1 MATFTNANA
10 RTRIEVAEATE
21 IARLA
26 RGADGNV
33 ISTQDMQ
40 QLLGSSALVLDGLRR
55 RPRYF
60 DGRFLTGA
68 DLTRDQDYIRQR
80 QADLARAGGTGVVL
94 GLEVTHSGEARG
106 ETLIIEAGHGVTPGG
121 ELVAVATRRT
131 IPLLDLANSRRLDAT
146 FGLRLEPRA
155 PLGRRTGLFI
165 LALRPVEFTANPI
178 AAYPTTVSGP
188 RQVEDGDI
196 IEATAITLVPY
207 PDTSGAATLEEARR
221 AVARD
226 LFLGDAEGLPQDA
239 LPIAMIALERGSIR
253 WVDTA
258 MVRRETGADTPLQV
272 SMGARPRAVAEA
284 FVLQHRRHLAD
295 VLRDRRN
302 LPATFAAAQYFAA
315 LPAAG
320 QLPAAAILTDDLGFR
335 QLWFP
340 PSVDVDVSFV
350 PSDEIGA
357 VVEESLTLPPI
368 DLTGR
373 GSDLGATG
381 VVVLAPV
388 SRARLQRFEQALS
401 RLTTRVTTDLAQG
414 FRRPTADVLLG
425 MLARRAKF
433 SETATRDAEAQA
445 RSAAADAETKAWQA
459 AWAEAVAALPTDD
472 GLPPRLW
479 YVRRRAVA
487 HEANVVGVAVA
498 VSGDDLRLKIDLD
511 QRVSDLGVTTRVRSI
526 VGAATTFGAAR
537 ISAFLGSPK
546 ISNSDALFL
555 TAVARLEKIVPD
567 AATPAPP
574 EPTTSPPVLPPGR
587 LPPVSISPTTAAGLT
602 ATRAGLTG
610 GRLESAGL
618 SRLAASRTLINSRLA
633 ADAGAKQ
640 LITEGDVIDVASD
653 FADPRLGEGL
663 DLLGKALGA
672 PALTKAELTFLADT
686 ENILDL
692 DRTVRDLDTPDLPN
706 FAATLRTAIGA
717 KDTAAIDAL
726 IAGEA

>member
-26 RGADGNV
+26 RGGDGNV

-40 QLLGSSALVLDGLRR
+40 QLLGASALVLDGLRR

-80 QADLARAGGTGVVL
+80 QADLARAGGSGVVT
-94 GLEVTHSGEARG
+94 GLDVNHGAEARG
-106 ETLIIEAGHGVTPGG
+106 ETLIIEAGHGVTPAG
-121 ELVAVATRRT
+121 ELVAVTTRRT
-131 IPLLDLANSRRLDAT
+131 VPLLDLANSRRLDAT

-155 PLGRRTGLFI
+155 PLGRRSGLFI

-178 AAYPTTVSGP
+178 AAYPTTISGP

-196 IEATAITLVPY
+196 IEATAITLIPY
-207 PDTSGAATLEEARR
+207 PDTAGAATLDEARR

-239 LPIAMIALERGSIR
+239 LPLAMLALERGSIR

-295 VLRDRRN
+295 VLRDRNGRG
-302 LPATFAAAQYFAA
+302 LPPTFAAAQYFAA

-320 QLPAAAILTDDLGFR
+320 QLPAASILTDDLGFR

-350 PSDEIGA
+350 PSDEIAA
-357 VVEESLTLPPI
+357 VVEESLALPPI

-388 SRARLQRFEQALS
+388 SRARLQRFEQALA

-414 FRRPTADVLLG
+414 FRRPTADVLAG
-425 MLARRAKF
+425 MLSRRTKF
-433 SETATRDAEAQA
+433 AEAAVRDAEADA

-472 GLPPRLW
+472 GLPARLW
-479 YVRRRAVA
+479 FVRRRAVA
-487 HEANVVGVAVA
+487 YEANVVGVAVA
-498 VSGDDLRLKIDLD
+498 VSGDDLRAKIDLD
-511 QRVSDLGVTTRVRSI
+511 QRVSDLGVVTRVRNILNAST
-526 VGAATTFGAAR
+526 AFGAAR
-537 ISAFLGSPK
+537 VSAFLGS
-546 ISNSDALFL
+546 A
-555 TAVARLEKIVPD
+555 
-567 AATPAPP
+567 
-574 EPTTSPPVLPPGR
+574 
-587 LPPVSISPTTAAGLT
+587 
-602 ATRAGLTG
+602 
-610 GRLESAGL
+610 
-618 SRLAASRTLINSRLA
+618 
-633 ADAGAKQ
+633 
-640 LITEGDVIDVASD
+640 
-653 FADPRLGEGL
+653 
-663 DLLGKALGA
+663 
-672 PALTKAELTFLADT
+672 
-686 ENILDL
+686 
-692 DRTVRDLDTPDLPN
+692 
-706 FAATLRTAIGA
+706 
-717 KDTAAIDAL
+717 
-726 IAGEA
+726 